1 MAVGVRVVVTLTPLG
16 SVPGG
21 PHPPGARRCARGR
34 RCVSNPGAPPPL
46 ESRHRIQPTL
56 DGWGSARRAPPIS
69 SSLEAA
75 EGRRDGLGAFGGA
88 AEGGLGC
95 GEQL

>member
-1 MAVGVRVVVTLTPLG
+1 MGRGGTLTPLG

-21 PHPPGARRCARGR
+21 LHRTRAAMREIPLLRLEPRG
-34 RCVSNPGAPPPL
+34 PPPM

-56 DGWGSARRAPPIS
+56 EGWGSARRAPPIS

-75 EGRRDGLGAFGGA
+75 EGRWDGLGAFGGA